1 MTQEEDA
8 HSSKSTSAI
17 HINIK
22 SRPSTSSLPKEHTAD
37 NTSSAVIKP
46 QSPPE
51 TFYPSTVSQKVPPS
65 ATLNRQSEI
74 RDLTPAA
81 QEPTPLSSVTLMMEP
96 RPESD
101 YPQVPE
107 RPFPEA
113 AEPQSESSLE
123 EVETRNPS

>member
-46 QSPPE
+46 QSPLE
-51 TFYPSTVSQKVPPS
+51 TFCLSTASQKVPPS
-65 ATLNRQSEI
+65 ATLNPQSEI
-74 RDLTPAA
+74 KDHTPAA
-81 QEPTPLSSVTLMMEP
+81 QEPTPLLLVTLMMEL

-101 YPQVPE
+101 YLQVQE

-113 AEPQSESSLE
+113 AEPQLE
-123 EVETRNPS
+123 LLLEVEETRNPS